1 MTGEPPPNVLRL
13 LREGHEERVLSA
25 LRAHGA
31 LTRSELGRHTNLSRA
46 TLSSIV
52 RQLLSRRALVEV
64 PSESEAARGRGRPV
78 NLLTLNPAGGFAV
91 GMDLG
96 HRRIEVAVAN
106 VAHGIVASAGEDC
119 AERTPWVHRVESA
132 VRLLESATQRASV
145 SLTALEGI
153 GVGVVGPVSE
163 SGSHRHHRHA
173 SRIDLIRERLTSRCG
188 VPVHIDNNTRLA
200 ALAEALWGAGAAVP
214 NVLYLRLSYGV
225 GGGLVLNGQLF
236 SGADGGAGELG
247 HVSVDPDGPRCHC
260 GGRGCLER
268 YVSLA
273 TLLER
278 CHTRRFDHV
287 LERLAAG
294 DRRVRE
300 VIDDAGRKVGRVLAA
315 ACNVVNPEVVVI
327 GGELAGAGE
336 ALLRPVRA
344 GIQEAAH
351 RQVRGRLRTEVAAL
365 GHEGAARGGI
375 ALVLRRSA
383 LLAGYPP
390 TAPEPTPPA
399 TSSTGG
405 TPMTSARSLP

>member
-1 MTGEPPPNVLRL
+1 MTAESPPNVLRL

-25 LRAHGA
+25 LRGYGA

-52 RQLLSRRALVEV
+52 RKLLSRSALVEV
-64 PSESEAARGRGRPV
+64 PSEPEVARGRGRPV
-78 NLLTLNPAGGFAV
+78 NLLTLNPAGGLAV

-96 HRRIEVAVAN
+96 HRRVEVAVAN
-106 VAHGIVASAGEDC
+106 VAHEVVASAGEDC
-119 AERTPWVHRVESA
+119 AERTPWAQRVEIA
-132 VRLLESATQRASV
+132 VRLLESTTQRASV
-145 SLTALEGI
+145 SLSAVEGI
-153 GVGVVGPVSE
+153 GVGVVGPVSP
-163 SGSHRHHRHA
+163 SGSHRHHRRA
-173 SRIDLIRERLTSRCG
+173 SRIDLIRERLTGRYG
-188 VPVHIDNNTRLA
+188 VPVHIDNNTRLG
-200 ALAEALWGAGAAVP
+200 ALAEALWGAGAGVP

-225 GGGLVLNGQLF
+225 GGGLVLNGHLF

-247 HVSVDPDGPRCHC
+247 HVSIDHDGPRCHC

-278 CHTRRFDHV
+278 CHTRQFDHV
-287 LERLAAG
+287 LRRLAAG

-300 VIDDAGRKVGRVLAA
+300 VIDDAGRNVGRVLAA

-327 GGELAGAGE
+327 GGELAAAGD

-351 RQVRGRLRTEVAAL
+351 RQIRGRLRIEVAVL

-390 TAPEPTPPA
+390 MAQGPTPPA
-399 TSSTGG
+399 TSSTV
-405 TPMTSARSLP
+405 AVQQ